1 MGSAQ
6 AASPAFIH
14 GRNGWRD
21 YAPKHLGDQQENI
34 MADENMNPGVGMAAA
49 ENKLESDQARA
60 QHAAEALKSATTKV
74 AEDYRDKA
82 EQSWDETKVRV
93 RTWQEEGEEYVR
105 ENPTKAVFTAL
116 GIGFVLGLIV
126 RH

>member
-1 MGSAQ
+1 
-6 AASPAFIH
+6 
-14 GRNGWRD
+14 
-21 YAPKHLGDQQENI
+21 
-34 MADENMNPGVGMAAA
+34 MADENMNPGVGIAAA
-49 ENKLESDQARA
+49 ENKLESDEARV
-60 QHAAEALKSATTKV
+60 QRAAEALESATTKE

-105 ENPTKAVFTAL
+105 ENPMKAVFTAL
-116 GIGFVLGLIV
+116 GIGFVLGLMV

>member
-1 MGSAQ
+1 
-6 AASPAFIH
+6 
-14 GRNGWRD
+14 
-21 YAPKHLGDQQENI
+21 

-49 ENKLESDQARA
+49 ENKVESDEARV
-60 QHAAEALKSATTKV
+60 QRAAEALESATANV

-82 EQSWDETKVRV
+82 EQSSNETKVRV
-93 RTWQEEGEEYVR
+93 HTWQEEGEEYVR
-105 ENPTKAVFTAL
+105 ENPMKAVFTAL

>member
-1 MGSAQ
+1 MT
-6 AASPAFIH
+6 
-14 GRNGWRD
+14 
-21 YAPKHLGDQQENI
+21 
-34 MADENMNPGVGMAAA
+34 DENMNPGVGMAAA
-49 ENKLESDQARA
+49 ESKLESDEARV
-60 QHAAEALKSATTKV
+60 QRAAEALKSATANV

-105 ENPTKAVFTAL
+105 ENPMKAVFTAL
-116 GIGFVLGLIV
+116 GIGFVLGLII

>member
-1 MGSAQ
+1 
-6 AASPAFIH
+6 
-14 GRNGWRD
+14 
-21 YAPKHLGDQQENI
+21 

-49 ENKLESDQARA
+49 ENKVESDEARV
-60 QHAAEALKSATTKV
+60 QRAAEALESATASV

-82 EQSWDETKVRV
+82 EQSWNETKVRV
-93 RTWQEEGEEYVR
+93 HTWQEEGEEYVR
-105 ENPTKAVFTAL
+105 ENPMKAVFTAL

>member
-1 MGSAQ
+1 
-6 AASPAFIH
+6 
-14 GRNGWRD
+14 
-21 YAPKHLGDQQENI
+21 

-49 ENKLESDQARA
+49 ENKLESDEAQAQR
-60 QHAAEALKSATTKV
+60 AAEALKSATTKV

>member
-1 MGSAQ
+1 
-6 AASPAFIH
+6 
-14 GRNGWRD
+14 
-21 YAPKHLGDQQENI
+21 

-49 ENKLESDQARA
+49 ENKLESDEVRVQR
-60 QHAAEALKSATTKV
+60 AAEALKSATANV

-105 ENPTKAVFTAL
+105 ENPMKAVFTAL
-116 GIGFVLGLIV
+116 GIGFVLGLII